1 MKPNSLPSKEPFNQ
15 ILEVTP
21 QLAAEWLEQNENNRP
36 ITWNYVAQLAR
47 DIKAGRFPC
56 THQGIAFDTNGKLID
71 GQHRLWAILEAD
83 TPVRIRVFFNE
94 SPEYIAHIDG
104 NRPRRAAE
112 RMTICQTLGTVRSD
126 ELAALRGMVGGLAI
140 DYKRRTLHEEMELLE
155 LHRSAL
161 LFAHENIPGKK
172 PAGIANCMIRA
183 VVARAWYC
191 MTDHHLLCRFCEV
204 LRTGVSLGESEQVIV
219 LLRNQ
224 LIDLRRNGTTRTVR
238 QRQYA
243 LTSRALL
250 AFLQGEEIAVL
261 RASAS
266 ELFILPEEISCEA
279 VA

>member
-1 MKPNSLPSKEPFNQ
+1 MKPASLPLKEPFNQ
-15 ILEVTP
+15 ILEITP

-47 DIKAGRFPC
+47 DIKASRFPC
-56 THQGIAFDTNGKLID
+56 THQGIAFDSSGKLID

-83 TPVRIRVFFNE
+83 MPVRMRVFFNE
-94 SPEYIAHIDG
+94 SPENIAHIDG
-104 NRPRRAAE
+104 NHPRRAAE
-112 RMTICQTLGTVRSD
+112 RMTICQTLGTVRAD
-126 ELAALRGMVGGLAI
+126 ELATLRGMVGGLAM
-140 DYKRRTLHEEMELLE
+140 DYRRRTLHEEMELLE
-155 LHRSAL
+155 SHRSAL
-161 LFAHENIPGKK
+161 HFAHENIPGKK

-191 MTDHHLLCRFCEV
+191 VTDHHPLSRFCEV
-204 LRTGVSLGESEQVIV
+204 LRTGVSLGENEQVIV
-219 LLRNQ
+219 MLRNQ
-224 LIDLRRNGTTRTVR
+224 LIDLRSYGTKRSAR

-250 AFLQGEEIAVL
+250 AYLQGEDITVL

-266 ELFILPEEISCEA
+266 ELFILPEEISREA